1 MIRLLT
7 DLMRDSDD
15 ARSISLAAAD
25 LKFFTPK

>member
-7 DLMRDSDD
+7 DLMRDWDD
-15 ARSISLAAAD
+15 ARLSSHVAAA